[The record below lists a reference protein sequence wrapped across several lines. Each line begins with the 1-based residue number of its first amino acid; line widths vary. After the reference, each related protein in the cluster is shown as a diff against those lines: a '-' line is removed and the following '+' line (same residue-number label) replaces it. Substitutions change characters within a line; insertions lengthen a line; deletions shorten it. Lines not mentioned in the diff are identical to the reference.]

1 MLLGGIEEQI
11 DNSNKDVGVKKT
23 IAPNTELW
31 LMKLA
36 PSKLLFQSSP
46 FIHFDQTC
54 LFLGHLI
61 KKTFMAFHSIF
72 YIYSRTYPSSSI
84 PLFNT

>member
-36 PSKLLFQSSP
+36 PNDCTWTKEKANGDAQP
-46 FIHFDQTC
+46 
-54 LFLGHLI
+54 LGR
-61 KKTFMAFHSIF
+61 S
-72 YIYSRTYPSSSI
+72 
-84 PLFNT
+84 